1 MMLAAVIIICL
12 TVLILVALLVGLVL
26 GLKKDPKL
34 LQIQELRRV
43 AERRRSDALN
53 LTNSYQSEKVQNG
66 LLMLKECDEL
76 LIRLA
81 KTEAEMAD
89 ERSEAEV
96 SREK

>member
-1 MMLAAVIIICL
+1 
-12 TVLILVALLVGLVL
+12 
-26 GLKKDPKL
+26 LKKDPKL